1 MKVLM
6 PQIGM
11 TMVAGII
18 ENWLVDDG
26 DTVSK
31 GDTILEISTEKLLND
46 VEAPC
51 SGVIKILVE
60 AGETVECGAEIAEI
74 EEQ

>member
-18 ENWLVDDG
+18 ENWFVDDG
-26 DTVSK
+26 DIVNK